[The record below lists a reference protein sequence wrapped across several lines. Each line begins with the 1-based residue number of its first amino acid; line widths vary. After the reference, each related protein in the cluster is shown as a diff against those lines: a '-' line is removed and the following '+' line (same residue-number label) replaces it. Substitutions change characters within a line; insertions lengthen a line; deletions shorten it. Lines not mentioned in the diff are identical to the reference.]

1 MMLRTFMRHT
11 DGLVLSF
18 TIYFC
23 KLIVF
28 FFIIIF
34 SILFAGMNKMM
45 LRAFI
50 SVSKFVASRVE
61 SVAWTVAVP
70 HTLAEAAAIPT

>member
-1 MMLRTFMRHT
+1 
-11 DGLVLSF
+11 
-18 TIYFC
+18 
-23 KLIVF
+23 
-28 FFIIIF
+28 
-34 SILFAGMNKMM
+34 MM

-70 HTLAEAAAIPT
+70 HTLAAAAAIPT